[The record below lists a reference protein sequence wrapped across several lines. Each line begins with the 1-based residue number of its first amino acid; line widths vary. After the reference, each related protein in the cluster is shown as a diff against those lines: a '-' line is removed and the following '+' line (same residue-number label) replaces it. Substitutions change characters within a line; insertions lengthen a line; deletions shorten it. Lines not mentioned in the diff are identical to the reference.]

1 MILLSPAVAMFY
13 LFTGRGGE
21 SKLGKWLIMPATI
34 ESIVKGDLSAS
45 MSLSI
50 QSSACPGTEIGVL

>member
-1 MILLSPAVAMFY
+1 MFY